1 MKRRVSSISNTI
13 NEVVSSRPDAGSV
26 PEVKGG
32 EGRGDDYSRD
42 GDALVL
48 SELARKLH
56 HLMDILEDEELK
68 AENKGFHFIM
78 EKFLENP
85 KVYQVRNFVDTLI
98 EVREMEGECFGKIL
112 RQASHLQAE
121 ELNPNLWL
129 GILTRLSPREV
140 VSFNRVTAEIFT
152 RRNREDFV
160 SELVAFLEEVRK
172 ILNEF
177 QHDGVEKRCEKIEQA
192 RISTG

>member
-1 MKRRVSSISNTI
+1 MKSRISSISNTI
-13 NEVVSSRPDAGSV
+13 NEVVSSRPDADPV

-32 EGRGDDYSRD
+32 EGRDGYSRD

-56 HLMDILEDEELK
+56 QLMEILEEEGLS
-68 AENKGFHFIM
+68 AENEGFHFIM

-85 KVYQVRNFVDTLI
+85 EVYEVRNFVYTLI
-98 EVREMEGECFGKIL
+98 EVREMESECFREIL
-112 RQASHLQAE
+112 RQARHLQAE
-121 ELNPNLWL
+121 EHNPNLWL

-192 RISTG
+192 QISTG